1 MVPQVTE
8 LQGVCTSE
16 RRWGEQ
22 CRQEVS
28 RLTAQLREKTELV
41 GQYEVALREVAG
53 SRGEG
58 GGGEEVKGK
67 RDALERLVA
76 VSV

>member
-1 MVPQVTE
+1 MTD
-8 LQGVCTSE
+8 LQGVCASE
-16 RRWGEQ
+16 RRRGEQ

-28 RLTAQLREKTELV
+28 RLSAQLRKKTELV
-41 GQYEVALREVAG
+41 GQYEGALRELAG
-53 SRGEG
+53 RRGEG

-67 RDALERLVA
+67 GDALERLVA

>member
-1 MVPQVTE
+1 MLPEVLSQ
-8 LQGVCTSE
+8 
-16 RRWGEQ
+16 GEQ

-41 GQYEVALREVAG
+41 GQYEVALRELVG
-53 SRGEG
+53 RKGED

-67 RDALERLVA
+67 RDALDRLVT
-76 VSV
+76 VSM

>member
-1 MVPQVTE
+1 M
-8 LQGVCTSE
+8 CTSE
-16 RRWGEQ
+16 RRRGEQ

-41 GQYEVALREVAG
+41 GQYEVALRELAG
-53 SRGEG
+53 RKGED

-67 RDALERLVA
+67 RDALDRLVA
-76 VSV
+76 VSM